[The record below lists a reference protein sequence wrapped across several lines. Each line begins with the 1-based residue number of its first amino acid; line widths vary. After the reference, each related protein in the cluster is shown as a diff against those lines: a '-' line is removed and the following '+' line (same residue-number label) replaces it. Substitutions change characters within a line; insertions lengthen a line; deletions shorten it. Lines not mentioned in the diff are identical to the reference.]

1 MSWGQPSE
9 SLGYEK
15 LKGLRPDGSRVDQ
28 RGQSGG
34 EGEGRDEVKCVMKD
48 EVGEF
53 DKSKKDL
60 KKT

>member
-1 MSWGQPSE
+1 MSWGQTSE
-9 SLGYEK
+9 SLGSEK
-15 LKGLRPDGSRVDQ
+15 LKGLWPDGSRVDQ

-34 EGEGRDEVKCVMKD
+34 EGEWSDEVKCVMKD

-53 DKSKKDL
+53 DKSKKDF